1 MITTRQADKLIKSGE
16 QVKIREV
23 NYPDSKIFTVRIV
36 GRDRWSVMLDD
47 GAKISRD
54 ELEII
59 KN

>member
-1 MITTRQADKLIKSGE
+1 MITTKQADKLIKSGE
-16 QVKIREV
+16 QVKIKEI
-23 NYPDSKIFTVRIV
+23 NYPDSQIFTVRIV
-36 GRDRWSVMLDD
+36 GRDRWSVLLDD